1 MFQPSQQTSSNR
13 SLNPNLAGQITISV
27 DDYTNAKPEFKYRG
41 PKEIEDRVVAL
52 YDYTGQRNDEL
63 SLCKGDELLVLV
75 RENENWWMGEM
86 VTSKKQGYFPANY
99 VQDKAINLSKKPPAH
114 FMPLPSE

>member
-1 MFQPSQQTSSNR
+1 MNR
-13 SLNPNLAGQITISV
+13 SLNPNLAGQITLSV
-27 DDYTNAKPEFKYRG
+27 DEHTNAKPEFKYRG
-41 PKEIEDRVVAL
+41 PKEVEDLVVAL

-86 VTSKKQGYFPANY
+86 VATKQQGYFPANY
-99 VQDKAINLSKKPPAH
+99 VQDKALSQANLIKKPPSH
-114 FMPLPSE
+114 FMPVPSEF